1 MEVTHLVQFIWL
13 QILLVGICLPL
24 YAVFSSNS
32 PWNMW
37 DTLATLLCGTGIVIS
52 YFADSQLHRFVSK
65 NKNLKDLGV
74 PTEPLLETGLWRY
87 SRHPNYFGEQL
98 WWWALALYA
107 WNLGQGW
114 LVVGTIVNSAC
125 MAKVTVMV
133 EQRMVQKPS
142 RATIYNNYQQSTSV
156 WIPWFKLQPQ
166 KKAKKIMWTL
176 YTTHI
181 FCHLCLCLGS
191 VY

>member
-1 MEVTHLVQFIWL
+1 
-13 QILLVGICLPL
+13 
-24 YAVFSSNS
+24 
-32 PWNMW
+32 MW

-52 YFADSQLHRFVSK
+52 YFADSQLQKFVSK
-65 NKNLKDLGV
+65 NENLKDLGV

-142 RATIYNNYQQSTSV
+142 RATIYHNYQQSTSV

-166 KKAKKIMWTL
+166 KKAKKIM
-176 YTTHI
+176 
-181 FCHLCLCLGS
+181 
-191 VY
+191 